1 VVIVCRSRTLF
12 PHDAQ
17 PQPRF
22 QAQRP
27 SAIAFATD
35 PAVQMGVVGAGRPV
49 SCYGQQSVYAQPMQP
64 VAIAQ
69 PVAQPAVMATVP
81 PMTYPAQGGF
91 QYPQQGYPAQGGG
104 LPVATYVQQ
113 R

>member
-1 VVIVCRSRTLF
+1 MNPL
-12 PHDAQ
+12 
-17 PQPRF
+17 
-22 QAQRP
+22 
-27 SAIAFATD
+27 SAESLNQLRAAAISFAATD

-69 PVAQPAVMATVP
+69 PVAQPATMAVAQ
-81 PMTYPAQGGF
+81 PMAYPGQGGVV
-91 QYPQQGYPAQGGG
+91 YPQQGYPAQGGAMPIAT
-104 LPVATYVQQ
+104 PVPQ